1 MMISLKPLLMVLVF
15 TVVFECHK
23 LDTFAERNKQ
33 NIQALDFA
41 KLLQMNEDAYRP
53 ANKRNIWED
62 TNDLSERQPDER
74 PVVETRFTSPNENP
88 TFYSNSLHSIKK
100 EMNGEIID
108 DLQKRHPAKYLDA
121 YSSANSTSDNFRQ
134 RKEKPN
140 RQINFYSFPPIESN
154 TLDNQ
159 NRQKQRKRSAFNI
172 NALVAYLKRLK
183 QQSSDKKTSPSDL
196 RTDTQKDRD
205 DYDID
210 RKTSFLFGNSPQD
223 GMPPY
228 RDINDLVA
236 NLKKLKQQSSQ
247 QRISPSKSDTQMDK
261 DGYERDQKTSFL
273 FGGNMPVSGAS
284 FRQGFPLGKPNSNS
298 VRTERCSNTS
308 TFFAKA
314 FGGKTGVMLSEI
326 WKDWYRK
333 HCKTET
339 NQKCDDNKR
348 YASADGSCNNL
359 DHPSW
364 GVTNSNQGRYVPAEY
379 NDGFNEPRIYGKY
392 GTKLP
397 EPRLISNMLFRPQKS
412 TKLSQDLT
420 ILHMA
425 WGQFMIHDVV
435 KTPITKGVKGSDI
448 QCCGENAENSP
459 DCFSL
464 AIPSNDPYF
473 STDRQCL
480 NFVRSRPGKLNDNLP
495 GIREQINEVTSFLDG
510 SVIYGSSEEQMKDLK
525 MGYKGL
531 LATKE
536 CPFSQKVLNFMRKPT
551 IETEGCRSLPKGPDA
566 PCFVLSKGDYHDYCQ
581 KAGDK
586 RVNVVPNLCALHNLF
601 VRYHNKIAE
610 RLAQVNFI
618 SWSSDQLFEE
628 TRKIVTAILQHVT
641 YNEYLPVVIGKR
653 NMIKYKLFS
662 AETGFD
668 NVYNEMVDATVKNS
682 FGAAAFRFG
691 HSQITNY
698 QSRMN
703 SQYTRYSETPIE
715 QTFKRPGMCTAQH
728 GKNIP
733 DLLRWMFTDKS
744 AETDRYFESGVR
756 DKLFSKQQGKT
767 LDLPAMNIQRGRD
780 HGLPGYNAFRRWCN
794 LAVGYSFGRRNTWSL
809 SDHSYSNTRL
819 LRKIY
824 RHPDDI
830 DLFVGGIS
838 ETHVTDGVVGPTFA
852 CIIGQQFRDIKLGDR
867 FWYENK
873 LAITSF
879 TLDQVNEIKKVKLSQ
894 VICKGSDV
902 NSVQENPLKAPSF
915 ENPRRECSDFPYID
929 LNKWKV
935 PTYGETFTMFGKTYQ
950 KNGGIV

>member
-1 MMISLKPLLMVLVF
+1 
-15 TVVFECHK
+15 
-23 LDTFAERNKQ
+23 
-33 NIQALDFA
+33 
-41 KLLQMNEDAYRP
+41 
-53 ANKRNIWED
+53 
-62 TNDLSERQPDER
+62 
-74 PVVETRFTSPNENP
+74 
-88 TFYSNSLHSIKK
+88 
-100 EMNGEIID
+100 
-108 DLQKRHPAKYLDA
+108 
-121 YSSANSTSDNFRQ
+121 
-134 RKEKPN
+134 
-140 RQINFYSFPPIESN
+140 
-154 TLDNQ
+154 
-159 NRQKQRKRSAFNI
+159 
-172 NALVAYLKRLK
+172 
-183 QQSSDKKTSPSDL
+183 
-196 RTDTQKDRD
+196 
-205 DYDID
+205 
-210 RKTSFLFGNSPQD
+210 
-223 GMPPY
+223 MPPY
-228 RDINDLVA
+228 QDINELVA

-247 QRISPSKSDTQMDK
+247 QRAPPSNIKSKDK
-261 DGYERDQKTSFL
+261 DGYDRDRKTNFL
-273 FGGNMPVSGAS
+273 FGAHIPVSGDI
-284 FRQGFPLGKPNSNS
+284 FRQGFLLGKPNRNS
-298 VRTERCSNTS
+298 VSTERCSNTS

-314 FGGKTGVMLSEI
+314 FGGKTDVMLSEI

-333 HCKTET
+333 HCKTQT

-364 GVTNSNQGRYVPAEY
+364 GVANSNQGRYVPAEY

-397 EPRLISNMLFRPQKS
+397 EPRIISNMLFRPQKS

-425 WGQFMIHDVV
+425 WGQFMIHDVI

-448 QCCGENAENSP
+448 QCCDENAVNSP

-464 AIPSNDPYF
+464 LIPPNDPYF
-473 STDRQCL
+473 SNDRRCL
-480 NFVRSRPGKLNDNLP
+480 NFVRSLPGKPDEDLP
-495 GIREQINEVTSFLDG
+495 
-510 SVIYGSSEEQMKDLK
+510 
-525 MGYKGL
+525 GL

-536 CPFSQKVLNFMRKPT
+536 CPFSQRVSNFMRKPP
-551 IETEGCRSLPKGPDA
+551 IETEGCRTLAKGPDT
-566 PCFVLSKGDYHDYCQ
+566 PCLVLSKGDYHDYCQ
-581 KAGDK
+581 KSGDK

-601 VRYHNKIAE
+601 MRYHNRIAE
-610 RLAQVNFI
+610 RLAQANFI

-641 YNEYLPVVIGKR
+641 YNEYLPLVIGKK
-653 NMIKYKLFS
+653 NMIKYELFS

-668 NVYNEMVDATVKNS
+668 TVYNKMVDATVKNS
-682 FGAAAFRFG
+682 LGAAAFRFG
-691 HSQITNY
+691 HSQITNF

-703 SQYTRYSETPIE
+703 SQYHRYSETPIE
-715 QTFKRPGMCTAQH
+715 QTFNRPRMCTAQH
-728 GKNIP
+728 GENIP
-733 DLLRWMFTDKS
+733 DLLRWLFTDKS
-744 AETDRYFESGVR
+744 AEADRYFESGVR

-767 LDLPAMNIQRGRD
+767 LDLPAINIQRGRD

-838 ETHVTDGVVGPTFA
+838 ENHLTDGVVGPTFA
-852 CIIGQQFRDIKLGDR
+852 CIIGRQFRDIKLGDR

-873 LAITSF
+873 FAVTGF

-894 VICKGSDV
+894 VICEGSDV
-902 NSVQENPLKAPSF
+902 NSVQENALKAPSS
-915 ENPRRECSDFPYID
+915 ENPRRECSDFPNID

-935 PTYGETFTMFGKTYQ
+935 PANGETFTTFGKTYQ

>member
-1 MMISLKPLLMVLVF
+1 MVISLKPLLVVLVF

-23 LDTFAERNKQ
+23 WETFAKRNKQ
-33 NIQALDFA
+33 NIQALDFP

-53 ANKRNIWED
+53 ENKRNIWDD
-62 TNDLSERQPDER
+62 TNDISERQPDER
-74 PVVETRFTSPNENP
+74 PVVETRFTSPYENP
-88 TFYSNSLHSIKK
+88 TFYSNSLHSIKR
-100 EMNGEIID
+100 EMNGEIIN
-108 DLQKRHPAKYLDA
+108 DLQKRHPAKHLDA
-121 YSSANSTSDNFRQ
+121 YSSANSASDNYRQ

-140 RQINFYSFPPIESN
+140 RQIDFYSFPPIESN
-154 TLDNQ
+154 TWDNQ
-159 NRQKQRKRSAFNI
+159 IRQKRHKRSAFNI
-172 NALVAYLKRLK
+172 NALVA
-183 QQSSDKKTSPSDL
+183 
-196 RTDTQKDRD
+196 
-205 DYDID
+205 
-210 RKTSFLFGNSPQD
+210 
-223 GMPPY
+223 
-228 RDINDLVA
+228 
-236 NLKKLKQQSSQ
+236 NLKKLKQQTSQ
-247 QRISPSKSDTQMDK
+247 QGISPSNLKSDAQKDR
-261 DGYERDQKTSFL
+261 DGYERDRKTNFL
-273 FGGNMPVSGAS
+273 FANLKKLTQQSLQQRTSPPDFMSDVQKDRNDYDRDTNFRIGESMPVSGDN
-284 FRQGFPLGKPNSNS
+284 FRQGFLLRKPNSNS
-298 VRTERCSNTS
+298 VSTKRCSNTS
-308 TFFAKA
+308 TFFAKT
-314 FGGKTGVMLSEI
+314 FGGKSEVMLSEI
-326 WKDWYRK
+326 WKEWYRK
-333 HCKTET
+333 HCKTEA
-339 NQKCDDNKR
+339 NQKCDENNR
-348 YASADGSCNNL
+348 YASANGSCNNL
-359 DHPSW
+359 DHPSL
-364 GVTNSNQGRYVPAEY
+364 GVANSNQGRYVPAEY
-379 NDGFNEPRIYGKY
+379 NDGFNEPRSYGKY

-397 EPRLISNMLFRPQKS
+397 EPRVISNMLFKPQKS

-425 WGQFMIHDVV
+425 WGQFMIHDVI
-435 KTPITKGVKGSDI
+435 KTPISKGVKGSDI
-448 QCCGENAENSP
+448 QCCDENGGNSP

-464 AIPSNDPYF
+464 SIPPNDPYF
-473 STDRQCL
+473 SNDRRCL
-480 NFVRSRPGKLNDNLP
+480 NFVRSLPGKPDEDLP

-536 CPFSQKVLNFMRKPT
+536 CPFSQRVSNFMRKPP
-551 IETEGCRSLPKGPDA
+551 IETEGCRTLAKGPDT
-566 PCFVLSKGDYHDYCQ
+566 PCLVLSKGDYHDYCQ
-581 KAGDK
+581 KSGDK

-601 VRYHNKIAE
+601 MRYHNRMAE
-610 RLAQVNFI
+610 RLAQANFI

-641 YNEYLPVVIGKR
+641 YNEYLPLVIGKK
-653 NMIKYKLFS
+653 NMIKYELFS

-668 NVYNEMVDATVKNS
+668 TVYNKMVDATVKNS

-691 HSQITNY
+691 HSQITNF

-703 SQYTRYSETPIE
+703 SQYYRYSETPIE
-715 QTFKRPGMCTAQH
+715 QTFNRPRMCTAQH
-728 GKNIP
+728 GENIP
-733 DLLRWMFTDKS
+733 DLLRWLFTDKS
-744 AETDRYFESGVR
+744 AEADRYFESGVR

-767 LDLPAMNIQRGRD
+767 LDLPAINIQRGRD

-838 ETHVTDGVVGPTFA
+838 ENYLTDGVVGPTFA
-852 CIIGQQFRDIKLGDR
+852 CIIGRQFRDIKLGDR

-873 LAITSF
+873 FTVTGF

-894 VICKGSDV
+894 VICEGSDV
-902 NSVQENPLKAPSF
+902 NSVQENALKAPSS
-915 ENPRRECSDFPYID
+915 ENPRRECSDFPNID

-935 PTYGETFTMFGKTYQ
+935 PANGETFTIFGKTYQ